1 MTLFPLSIREPYA
14 TLLMLLIGVWGAL
27 LVFAFVFGKP
37 NPERT
42 RHSVSWL
49 LMGTSALLVAAAFI
63 WWFTSAGRL
72 AVVSLWLMLG
82 MAFSFLGDMIL
93 ADHVPY
99 LTGTL
104 PGMLS
109 FSITHVCYALALSAI
124 AAVMELSTTGLLLGV
139 VLAYLAAGV
148 VAWLFLVNA
157 PSVKKVLRFGAL
169 GYVLLLAGMAG
180 LATALAFQS
189 PALAWFAL
197 GANLFLFSD
206 ILLGNQLFR
215 RTNWPHVHD
224 IVWVLYITGQ
234 ALIVFSNSSLGRLAG
249 AAR

>member
-1 MTLFPLSIREPYA
+1 MTLFPLAIREPYA
-14 TLLMLLIGVWGAL
+14 TWLMLLIGVWEAL
-27 LVFAFVFGKP
+27 LISAFVFGKP

-49 LMGTSALLVAAAFI
+49 LMGTSAVLVVAAFI
-63 WWFTSAGRL
+63 WRLASAGWL
-72 AVVSLWLMLG
+72 VAVSRWLMLG

-93 ADHVPY
+93 ADHIPH

-109 FSITHVCYALALSAI
+109 FSVTHVCYLLALSAI
-124 AAVMELSTTGLLLGV
+124 VTALELSATGLWFGV
-139 VLAYLAAGV
+139 VLAYLAIGV
-148 VAWLFLVNA
+148 VAWLLLVNS
-157 PSVKKVLRFGAL
+157 PSVKAALRFGAL
-169 GYVLLLAGMAG
+169 GYILLLAGMTG
-180 LATALAFQS
+180 WATALALQL
-189 PALAWFAL
+189 PALGWLAL
-197 GANLFLFSD
+197 GANLFLGSD

-224 IVWVLYITGQ
+224 IVWMLYITGQ
-234 ALIVFSNSSLGRLAG
+234 ALIVFSNSPLARLAG